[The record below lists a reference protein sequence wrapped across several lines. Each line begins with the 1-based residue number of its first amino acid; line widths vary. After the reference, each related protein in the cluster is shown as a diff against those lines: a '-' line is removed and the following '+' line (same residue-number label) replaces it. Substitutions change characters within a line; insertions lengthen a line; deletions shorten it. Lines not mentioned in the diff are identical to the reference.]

1 VGNPVLLSIE
11 KEKKFKKISDMNIQI
26 RTRFCVTQSLY
37 TYYIPM
43 KYPLHIAFSKA
54 YQFKTFSWQTMWL
67 KKTNIYCNFEII
79 NWIILK
85 PLITLGRTMN
95 YWCQKLSL
103 QLQRPTCVRLYGWMK
118 IIHTMLVSAVN
129 KNNIGALKV

>member
-1 VGNPVLLSIE
+1 MLTYCLHSTKIAFQMWVSIE

-54 YQFKTFSWQTMWL
+54 YQFKTFSWQTM
-67 KKTNIYCNFEII
+67 
-79 NWIILK
+79 
-85 PLITLGRTMN
+85 
-95 YWCQKLSL
+95 
-103 QLQRPTCVRLYGWMK
+103 
-118 IIHTMLVSAVN
+118 
-129 KNNIGALKV
+129 